1 MRLVL
6 EVVSGPLAGERIAAE
21 ESQVVRIGRAPNSDV
36 ALADSFLSGEHFAV
50 ECGLQGCRLRD
61 LNSRNGTKLNGEMI
75 TEAALNHGDRI
86 YAGRTDFIVRIENP
100 PKGVVVPEQVAESP
114 KPADPVAVAQKPS
127 SSREQARKPSAKPVA
142 LELPPREGSPADK
155 TSSKSTKEPPPASD
169 IAKASSA
176 SKVPEVKQSAP
187 APVVTPK
194 HQPPPAL
201 ERAQLEKKPA
211 PPIQSKPHP
220 APSTVIPADALNS
233 YEAATPDGRLLHIL
247 SSQSQTLMALIDAT
261 HDARVLEL
269 LRGAREESQS
279 LYRGEQ
285 NAAIAPYLVHLP
297 PRSELLKQ
305 MIQKGWG
312 HEWGVYL
319 TCALPLAELRAYFRT
334 SLMVTMPD
342 GMELFSR
349 FYDPAFFRVFLE
361 TCTAEEAEKFFGPVT
376 SYFMEG
382 DRPEITLQFTRSNT
396 GAEKR
401 GHLLSVLT

>member
-1 MRLVL
+1 MRLIL
-6 EVVSGPLAGERIAAE
+6 EVISGPKKGQKIEAGSGQTI
-21 ESQVVRIGRAPNSDV
+21 RIGRTPKADV
-36 ALADSFLSGEHFAV
+36 PTGDTFMSGAHFAV
-50 ECGLQGCRLRD
+50 ECDANGCRLRD
-61 LNSRNGTKLNGEMI
+61 LNSRNGTKLNGELV
-75 TEAALNHGDRI
+75 TEAVLKNGDQI
-86 YAGRTDFIVRIENP
+86 HAGRTNFVVRIETV
-100 PKGVVVPEQVAESP
+100 PKSESVPAPAPLKPSEVATEG
-114 KPADPVAVAQKPS
+114 VAQKPS
-127 SSREQARKPSAKPVA
+127 
-142 LELPPREGSPADK
+142 PRDK
-155 TSSKSTKEPPPASD
+155 RSEKIESPPPPISE
-169 IAKASSA
+169 
-176 SKVPEVKQSAP
+176 KVPAPERRGRRQMTSVEP
-187 APVVTPK
+187 AP
-194 HQPPPAL
+194 QI
-201 ERAQLEKKPA
+201 EKKPA

-285 NAAIAPYLVHLP
+285 NAAIAPYLVRLP

-319 TCALPLAELRAYFRT
+319 TCPLPLAVLREYFRT

-382 DRPEITLQFTRSNT
+382 DRPEITLQFTRSNA

>member
-1 MRLVL
+1 
-6 EVVSGPLAGERIAAE
+6 
-21 ESQVVRIGRAPNSDV
+21 
-36 ALADSFLSGEHFAV
+36 
-50 ECGLQGCRLRD
+50 
-61 LNSRNGTKLNGEMI
+61 
-75 TEAALNHGDRI
+75 
-86 YAGRTDFIVRIENP
+86 
-100 PKGVVVPEQVAESP
+100 
-114 KPADPVAVAQKPS
+114 
-127 SSREQARKPSAKPVA
+127 
-142 LELPPREGSPADK
+142 
-155 TSSKSTKEPPPASD
+155 
-169 IAKASSA
+169 
-176 SKVPEVKQSAP
+176 
-187 APVVTPK
+187 
-194 HQPPPAL
+194 
-201 ERAQLEKKPA
+201 
-211 PPIQSKPHP
+211 
-220 APSTVIPADALNS
+220 
-233 YEAATPDGRLLHIL
+233 
-247 SSQSQTLMALIDAT
+247 
-261 HDARVLEL
+261 

-285 NAAIAPYLVHLP
+285 NAAIAPYLVRLP

-319 TCALPLAELRAYFRT
+319 TCPLPLAVLREYFRT

-382 DRPEITLQFTRSNT
+382 DRPEITLQFTRSNA